1 MPLLNYSTEVPATKS
16 IAEIT
21 RILQDGG
28 ASAIMLENGPDREI
42 VAVSFVMQTTFGKL
56 PFTLPANVGAV
67 IATINAQIIEETRLM
82 GNKKIRTRK
91 VPKNLFNNKS
101 QAERIAWR
109 IAKDWLEAQI
119 ALSTI
124 GCARF
129 EQIMMPFAQIGGKSF
144 YQRMVERGNLALPSS
159 EPKDVTV

>member
-1 MPLLNYSTEVPATKS
+1 MPLLNYTTDVAATKS

-21 RILQDGG
+21 RILQEGG
-28 ASAIMLENGPDREI
+28 ASAIMLENGADREI
-42 VAVSFVMQTTFGKL
+42 VAVSFMMQTTFGKL

-67 IATINAQIIEETRLM
+67 IATLNEQINKENWLARDRR
-82 GNKKIRTRK
+82 GYKRK
-91 VPKNLFNNKS
+91 LPKNLYNNKA

-119 ALSTI
+119 AISTI

-129 EQIMMPFAQIGGKSF
+129 EQIMMPFAQINGKSF

-159 EPKDVTV
+159 EPKEVTT